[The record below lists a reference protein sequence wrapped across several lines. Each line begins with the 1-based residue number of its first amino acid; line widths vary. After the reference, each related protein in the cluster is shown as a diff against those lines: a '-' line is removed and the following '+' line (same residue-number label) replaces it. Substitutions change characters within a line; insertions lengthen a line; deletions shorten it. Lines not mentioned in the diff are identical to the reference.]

1 MQSYIV
7 KNLFFNIKYTDLRIE
22 SAVKIVMHIL
32 NDIIV
37 TTNKTTPY
45 DITVVIEDDM
55 DRKTYGMAS
64 WTTKMIWLNA
74 NNFGRMAELN
84 DISFDLNVSIVLHEF
99 LHTMG
104 LIGGSHTHNYIL
116 GDKSDPPNVYTG
128 PHGIEQYRNVLQS
141 NQKDITNILYLPLE
155 DDFGEGTAMSHLE
168 EGMDEDNSTERRT
181 IGGTSYPVIV
191 NEIMT
196 GFLDGRNYLTPITL
210 GLLQDLGFTVNYNSQ
225 YVTSNGKYMQFV

>member
-7 KNLFFNIKYTDLRIE
+7 ENLFFNIHYTDLRIE

-32 NDIIV
+32 NDIVV

-45 DITVVIEDDM
+45 DITIVIEDNM

-64 WTTKMIWLNA
+64 WETKMIWLNA
-74 NNFGRMAELN
+74 DNFGKMAELN
-84 DISFDLNVSIVLHEF
+84 DISFDLNVSIILHEF
-99 LHTMG
+99 LHTMD
-104 LIGGSHTHNYIL
+104 LIGGSQTYKYIL
-116 GDKSDPPNVYTG
+116 GDDSDPPNVYTG
-128 PHGIEQYRNVLQS
+128 PHGIEQYRNVLEH
-141 NQKDITNILYLPLE
+141 NQKDITNIIYLPLE

-168 EGMDEDNSTERRT
+168 EGLDEDNSSERRV

-196 GFLDGRNYLTPITL
+196 GFLDKRNYLTPITL
-210 GLLQDLGFTVNYNSQ
+210 GLLEDVGFTVNYNSQ
-225 YVTSNGKYMQFV
+225 YVTSNGKYLKFV

>member
-7 KNLFFNIKYTDLRIE
+7 KNLFFNIKYSDLRIE

-55 DRKTYGMAS
+55 DHKTYGMAS
-64 WTTKMIWLNA
+64 WSTKMIWLNA
-74 NNFGRMAELN
+74 NNFGKMAELN
-84 DISFDLNVSIVLHEF
+84 DISFDTNVSIVLHEF

-104 LIGGSHTHNYIL
+104 LIGGSQTHKYIL
-116 GDKSDPPNVYTG
+116 GNKGEPPNVYTG
-128 PHGIEQYRNVLQS
+128 PHGIEQYRNVLRS

-168 EGMDEDNSTERRT
+168 EGLDEDDSTERRI

-210 GLLQDLGFTVNYNSQ
+210 GLLQDIGFTVNYNSQ
-225 YVTSNGKYMQFV
+225 YVTSNGKYMRFV